1 MIRSFLI
8 VILLVS
14 SQLLQAST
22 NSHGTILILG
32 DSISSAYGLT
42 EKSGWVSLLDIKVTQ
57 EKKPYQVIN
66 ASISGDTS
74 INGLNR
80 LEGLLDK
87 YRPEI
92 VVIELGGNDGLR
104 GLSLKVMKLNFQKMI
119 ELCNKYNARVLLAG
133 MKIPPNYGKRYTQAF
148 YQVYSD
154 VAKSN
159 NIQLIPFIL
168 DGVGGVPE
176 LMQDDGIHPNE
187 PAQAIILNTVWKKL
201 KPML

>member
-8 VILLVS
+8 VIVLVS

-22 NSHGTILILG
+22 NNNGAILILG
-32 DSISSAYGLT
+32 DSISSAYGLA
-42 EKSGWVSLLDIKVTQ
+42 EKSGWVSLLDTKVTQ

-66 ASISGDTS
+66 ASISGDTT

-80 LEGLLDK
+80 LQDLLEK
-87 YRPEI
+87 YRPKI

-104 GLSLKVMKLNFQKMI
+104 GLSIKMMELNFQKMI
-119 ELCNKYNARVLLAG
+119 ELCQQYNARVLLAG

-154 VAKSN
+154 LAKNN

-168 DGVGGVPE
+168 EDVGGVPE
-176 LMQDDGIHPNE
+176 LMQADGIHPNE
-187 PAQAIILNTVWKKL
+187 QAQAIILNTVWKKL
-201 KPML
+201 QSML